1 MTIAEYELYIA
12 KQGLRKNPLN
22 DHAYSFTLNFYD
34 QSPYTP
40 NPQPENK
47 ELNFEEDITVED
59 VERLRQLLTPTVHT
73 LPKLNHVVQP
83 CVPLLPSPDEVKVVM
98 EEEPNYDVDS
108 MSIQVFIINDD
119 LIQPL
124 IPQPIHT
131 TPPDDDYV
139 APTTK
144 LILEELLEESE
155 PFIHIKP
162 LSPLYGVFKSPKSS
176 TKPYK
181 VEREM
186 TSPPCLL
193 VATQMLLEEA
203 ELEHGLEH
211 AISSSFRANPR
222 EFSVPFLTLPTFKL
236 YA

>member
-1 MTIAEYELYIA
+1 MTIKTQILDCTLALGTNSDLPILHYTRSGSLPVRIMEMEPDIENMTMNEYLEYAAE
-12 KQGLRKNPLN
+12 N
-22 DHAYSFTLNFYD
+22 FTPNFYD

-47 ELNFEEDITVED
+47 ELSFEEDITVKD

-73 LPKLNHVVQP
+73 LPELNHVVQP

-131 TPPDDDYV
+131 TPPDKDYV
-139 APTTK
+139 APATK

-186 TSPPCLL
+186 TSPPWILH
-193 VATQMLLEEA
+193 QRD
-203 ELEHGLEH
+203 G
-211 AISSSFRANPR
+211 SS
-222 EFSVPFLTLPTFKL
+222 
-236 YA
+236 